1 MLLLYGLAAYA
12 TAGLIFALWFVIAG
26 IGRLDAAARD
36 AGFGFRLIVLP
47 GVAALWPLLLKR
59 SIEATM
65 TRSAQ
70 TCSSADLDCTRSVA
84 SSVVGGCH
92 CGETHDHTTK
102 S

>member
-36 AGFGFRLIVLP
+36 AGLGFRLFVLP

-59 SIEATM
+59 LIEAP
-65 TRSAQ
+65 
-70 TCSSADLDCTRSVA
+70 
-84 SSVVGGCH
+84 
-92 CGETHDHTTK
+92 
-102 S
+102 